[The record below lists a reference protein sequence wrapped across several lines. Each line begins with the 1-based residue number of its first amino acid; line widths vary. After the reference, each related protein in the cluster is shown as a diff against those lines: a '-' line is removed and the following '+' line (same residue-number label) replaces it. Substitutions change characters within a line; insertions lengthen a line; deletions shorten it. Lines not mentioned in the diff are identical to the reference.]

1 MVKLRAMLKP
11 GLAVLGGLLF
21 AASVARADC
30 NQPTAE
36 SVVQIDMSGH
46 PFSAI
51 PTADGCAVFVSL
63 PAGKQSRIAVF
74 KRDNGALSKLRD
86 LPVPGQLSGLALSP
100 DGRFLAGADGAGVVV
115 FDTARLLAGAEAA
128 QIASSDDGP
137 QASSI
142 YVAFSPD
149 GRLLF
154 VANERSASLSVYD
167 AAGLPASLKSIGQ
180 VRVGGAPVGLTF
192 SPDGKYLYS
201 TSEVGPRNWEAKCTT
216 EGPPHPEGVL
226 VTIDVAKAATD
237 PAKSM
242 VGGVA
247 AGCNA
252 VRVALSPDAAT
263 AYVTAR
269 GANAVLAFDTAKLV
283 SDPAH
288 ALRATV
294 TVGISPVGVTAS
306 QGKVFVTNSNRFAG
320 GANQSVSVL
329 DAGNLSGPQAHI
341 PAGGIPRELKVT
353 ADGRTLLVTNFSS
366 GSLEL
371 VDLARLPA
379 AK

>member
-1 MVKLRAMLKP
+1 MLKL
-11 GLAVLGGLLF
+11 GLVALGGLLF
-21 AASVARADC
+21 AASGARADC
-30 NQPTAE
+30 NQPTPE
-36 SVVQIDMSGH
+36 PVTQIEVFGH

-51 PTADGCAVFVSL
+51 PTADGCAIFVSL
-63 PAGKQSRIAVF
+63 PAEKQSRLSVF
-74 KRDNGALSKLRD
+74 KRDNGTLNKLHD
-86 LPVPGQLSGLALSP
+86 LAAPGQLTGMALSP
-100 DGRFLAGADGAGVVV
+100 DGRFLAGANGAGVLV
-115 FDTARLLAGAEAA
+115 FDTGKLLAGAEDPL
-128 QIASSDDGP
+128 IASSDDGP
-137 QASSI
+137 HSGSI
-142 YVAFSPD
+142 YAAFSPD

-154 VANERSASLSVYD
+154 IANERSASLSVYD
-167 AAGLPASLKSIGQ
+167 VAALPGGLKLIGQ
-180 VRVGGAPVGLTF
+180 VPVAGSPVGLTF

-201 TSEVGPRNWEAKCTT
+201 TSQAGPRSWEAKCTS

-226 VTIDVAKAATD
+226 LIIDASKAAAD

-269 GANAVLAFDTAKLV
+269 GANAVLAFDTGKLV
-283 SDPAH
+283 SDPTH
-288 ALRATV
+288 ALRTTV
-294 TVGISPVGVTAS
+294 PVGTSPVGVTAA
-306 QGKVFVTNSNRFAG
+306 QDKVFVTNSSRFAG
-320 GANQSVSVL
+320 GANQSLSVL
-329 DAGNLSGPQAHI
+329 DAGNLSGPQTSIA
-341 PAGGIPRELKVT
+341 AGGFPRELKVT

-379 AK
+379 AN